1 MLYLI
6 NNKYYVK
13 VGKDFTEVE
22 LVFTD
27 NDVDL
32 KATNNILENNGNIF
46 FEQINFLEK
55 KKELL
60 EEHNNKNKYKEEFSF
75 NTNDKASRR
84 SKENSFK

>member
-6 NNKYYVK
+6 DDKYYVK

-32 KATNNILENNGNIF
+32 KPTSNIIENNGNIMY
-46 FEQINFLEK
+46 ETINFLDKKQELIEK
-55 KKELL
+55 HKKEKPF
-60 EEHNNKNKYKEEFSF
+60 NNMDNK
-75 NTNDKASRR
+75 
-84 SKENSFK
+84 SKSKYNSFE

>member
-1 MLYLI
+1 MIYLI
-6 NNKYYVK
+6 NGKYYIK

-32 KATNNILENNGNIF
+32 KATNNKIENNGNIV
-46 FEQINFLEK
+46 FEQFNFLDK
-55 KKELL
+55 KQELL
-60 EEHNNKNKYKEEFSF
+60 EKHNENKYDEEEFSF
-75 NTNDKASRR
+75 NRKISKR

>member
-1 MLYLI
+1 MIYLI

-32 KATNNILENNGNIF
+32 KATNNILENF
-46 FEQINFLEK
+46 INLYNK
-55 KKELL
+55 KNLK
-60 EEHNNKNKYKEEFSF
+60 
-75 NTNDKASRR
+75 D
-84 SKENSFK
+84 